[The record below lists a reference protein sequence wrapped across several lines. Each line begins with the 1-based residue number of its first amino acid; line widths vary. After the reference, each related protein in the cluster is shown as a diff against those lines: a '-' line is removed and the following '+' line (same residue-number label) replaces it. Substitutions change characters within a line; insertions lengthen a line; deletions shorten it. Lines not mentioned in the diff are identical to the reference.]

1 MSGESERAG
10 GDEDRGGD
18 TEEREAEIEWG
29 EGDPRVLF
37 VMNLVLSTVFAAVVV
52 YGLSYLDLAAFS
64 VVNVASAALVLT
76 AVTYLVT
83 N

>member
-1 MSGESERAG
+1 
-10 GDEDRGGD
+10 
-18 TEEREAEIEWG
+18 
-29 EGDPRVLF
+29 
-37 VMNLVLSTVFAAVVV
+37 MNLVLSTVFAAVVV
-52 YGLSYLDLAAFS
+52 YGLSYIDLAAFS

>member
-1 MSGESERAG
+1 MSDESERAG
-10 GDEDRGGD
+10 GDDEKRG
-18 TEEREAEIEWG
+18 EEIEWS

>member
-1 MSGESERAG
+1 MSGEAEGAG
-10 GDEDRGGD
+10 SDDEGRGAD
-18 TEEREAEIEWG
+18 EIEWG

-37 VMNLVLSTVFAAVVV
+37 VMNLVLSTAFAAVVV

>member
-10 GDEDRGGD
+10 DDEGRGSD

-37 VMNLVLSTVFAAVVV
+37 VMNLVLSTAFAAVVV

>member
-10 GDEDRGGD
+10 DDRGRGSD
-18 TEEREAEIEWG
+18 DEERGEEIEWG

-37 VMNLVLSTVFAAVVV
+37 AMNLVLSTAFAAVVV

-76 AVTYLVT
+76 AITYLVT

>member
-10 GDEDRGGD
+10 GDD
-18 TEEREAEIEWG
+18 EERGEEIEWG

-37 VMNLVLSTVFAAVVV
+37 VMNLVLSTAFAAVVV

>member
-1 MSGESERAG
+1 MSGEAEGAG
-10 GDEDRGGD
+10 NDD
-18 TEEREAEIEWG
+18 EERGEEIEWG

-37 VMNLVLSTVFAAVVV
+37 VMNLVLSTAFAAVVV

>member
-10 GDEDRGGD
+10 RDDEDRGAD
-18 TEEREAEIEWG
+18 EIAWG

-37 VMNLVLSTVFAAVVV
+37 VMNLVLSTAFAAVVV